1 MNNKNKPDRRALRTK
16 RQLGQA
22 LIELIQEKR
31 FDDITVQNVIDR
43 ADVGRST
50 FYSHFR
56 DKEDLFQQNWEAFLD
71 LLASHI
77 NWDKAG
83 DGSFIPAEHLFS
95 HLADV
100 QPFYKSLLRS
110 RKTDWVF
117 KAGVA
122 YLSQKIEVALNARH
136 NEPNPQPELAV
147 PAAILAAFISSEL
160 FNLLKWWLD
169 HQMPYSPRQ
178 MADYYHQLVTPGVVA
193 FLGKSCPARS
203 V

>member
-1 MNNKNKPDRRALRTK
+1 MNNKNKPDRRTNRTK
-16 RQLGQA
+16 RQLGKA

-71 LLASHI
+71 LFALHI
-77 NWDKAG
+77 DWDKAG

-117 KAGVA
+117 KAGVTH
-122 YLSQKIEVALNARH
+122 LSQKMEAALNERLNRV
-136 NEPNPQPELAV
+136 NEQPTSSV
-147 PAAILAAFISSEL
+147 PAAILATFLSNEL

-169 HQMPYSPRQ
+169 HQMPYSPKQ
-178 MADYYHQLVTPGVVA
+178 MDHFYHQLITPSVVA
-193 FLGKSCPARS
+193 FFGKVEPATD
-203 V
+203 